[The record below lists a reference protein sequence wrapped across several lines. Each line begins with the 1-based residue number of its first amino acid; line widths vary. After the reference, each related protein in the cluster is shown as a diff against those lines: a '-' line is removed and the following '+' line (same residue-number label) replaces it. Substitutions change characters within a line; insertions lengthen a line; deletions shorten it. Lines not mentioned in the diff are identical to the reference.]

1 MCVYLTLRLLTR
13 VAQIITATR
22 IAACTDLLRLT
33 DNSDHK
39 PKTKNSLGQ
48 SDLGLITENSNI
60 AVLPAERHNPWACC
74 YLLVCIFFSF
84 V

>member
-1 MCVYLTLRLLTR
+1 MHRP
-13 VAQIITATR
+13 A
-22 IAACTDLLRLT
+22 RLT

-60 AVLPAERHNPWACC
+60 AVLPAERHNPWAGC